1 MIEAEA
7 QLAGGASV
15 RKLRAVMAADQ
26 GPSARA
32 ELVSLILLGVA
43 TVASAWCAYQTQL
56 WNGVQI
62 RNLARSNVSQSE
74 SMRKA
79 NTATRKTLIDVGIF
93 LNLVQAKA
101 RGDEQA
107 LAFLKE
113 RVRSEFRPAL
123 DAWVARSVD
132 GKPPPGT
139 PFESPQ
145 YRVADEEEAARLR
158 DDAANALEV
167 SNHANDN
174 SDLFV
179 LHTVLLALALF
190 FLGLTGQLS
199 RRGARYGALTFGS
212 LVLIATLISVSRL
225 PFAHP

>member
-1 MIEAEA
+1 
-7 QLAGGASV
+7 
-15 RKLRAVMAADQ
+15 MAADE

-62 RNLARSNVSQSE
+62 RNLARSNVNQSE
-74 SMRKA
+74 SMRKT
-79 NTATRKTLIDVGIF
+79 NIATRKTLIDVGIF

-101 RGDEQA
+101 RGDQQA
-107 LAFLKE
+107 LDFLKE
-113 RVRSEFRPAL
+113 RVRQEFRPAL
-123 DAWVARSVD
+123 EAWVARSVD

-158 DDAANALEV
+158 KDAASALEA
-167 SNHANDN
+167 SNQANSN

-199 RRGARYGALTFGS
+199 QRRARFGALTFGS
-212 LVLIATLISVSRL
+212 LVLVATLISVSRL